1 MNSLCEKFFKLSE
14 NGTNIKTEFL
24 AGVTT
29 FMTMA
34 YILAVNPLILSAAG
48 MDSGAVFVATA
59 LSACLGTLIMAFCSN
74 YPFVLAPGMGLNAFF
89 AYTVVGQM
97 GYSWQV
103 ALGAVFLEGI
113 LFLILSLTNVREAI
127 FNCIPPAL
135 KFGVSGGIG
144 LFITFIGLQ
153 SAKLVVDGPTLVG
166 LYPFKAAIANG
177 EFFSTGIGAVLAI
190 LGVLFTAVL
199 LAKKVPGAILWGIV
213 ATWFAGIGC
222 EVVGVYVPNPQLG
235 MFSVMPDF
243 SRGLSIPSL
252 APTLMQMDFSGIF
265 TFNFVTIML
274 SFMFVD
280 LFDTLGTLIGVASK
294 ANMLDRYG
302 RLPKI
307 RGALLADSIATAG
320 GAMLGTSTVTTFVE
334 SSAGVA
340 VGGRTGLTG
349 VVSAGFFA
357 ISLLLSPIFL
367 AIPAFATAP
376 ALITV
381 GFMMLTSIMNIDFT
395 DFSEAIPAFL
405 AIIAMPFTYSISEG
419 IALGVISYV
428 LIHLTSGN
436 YRFKN
441 IGGII
446 YILAVL
452 FVLKYIFV

>member
-1 MNSLCEKFFKLSE
+1 MNSLCEKFFKLRE
-14 NGTNIKTEFL
+14 HGTNVKTEFL

-48 MDSGAVFVATA
+48 MDAGSVFVATA

-349 VVSAGFFA
+349 VVSAGLFA

-446 YILAVL
+446 YVLAVL

>member
-1 MNSLCEKFFKLSE
+1 MNSLCEKFFKLRE
-14 NGTNIKTEFL
+14 YGTNVKTEFL

-48 MDSGAVFVATA
+48 MDSGAVFIATA

-153 SAKLVVDGPTLVG
+153 SAKLVVDGPTLVS

-213 ATWFAGIGC
+213 ATWFAGMGC
-222 EVVGVYVPNPQLG
+222 EVIGVYVPNPQLG

-252 APTLMQMDFSGIF
+252 APTIMQMDFSGIF

-307 RGALLADSIATAG
+307 RGALLADSIATAA

-428 LIHLTSGN
+428 LIHLTAGN

>member
-1 MNSLCEKFFKLSE
+1 MNSLCERFFKLRE
-14 NGTNIKTEFL
+14 HGTNVKTEFL

-48 MDSGAVFVATA
+48 MDAGAVFVATA
-59 LSACLGTLIMAFCSN
+59 LSACLGTLIMAFSSN

-243 SRGLSIPSL
+243 SRGLSVPSL
-252 APTLMQMDFSGIF
+252 APTIMQMDFSGIF

>member
-153 SAKLVVDGPTLVG
+153 SAKLVVDGPTLVS

-213 ATWFAGIGC
+213 ATWFAGMGC
-222 EVVGVYVPNPQLG
+222 EVIGVYVPNPQLG

-252 APTLMQMDFSGIF
+252 APTIMQMDFSGIF

-349 VVSAGFFA
+349 VVSAGLFA

>member
-153 SAKLVVDGPTLVG
+153 SAKLVVDGPTLVS

-213 ATWFAGIGC
+213 ATWFAGMGC
-222 EVVGVYVPNPQLG
+222 EVIGVYVPNPQLG

-252 APTLMQMDFSGIF
+252 APTIMQMDFSGIF

>member
-1 MNSLCEKFFKLSE
+1 MNGLLEKLFKLQE
-14 NGTNIKTEFL
+14 HGTNVETEVL

-48 MDSGAVFVATA
+48 MDAGAVFVATA

-153 SAKLVVDGPTLVG
+153 SAKLVVDGPTLVS

-213 ATWFAGIGC
+213 ATWFAGMGC
-222 EVVGVYVPNPQLG
+222 EVIGVYVPNPHLG

-243 SRGLSIPSL
+243 SRGLSVPSL
-252 APTLMQMDFSGIF
+252 APTIMQMDFSGIF

-419 IALGVISYV
+419 ISLGVISYV

>member
-14 NGTNIKTEFL
+14 NGTNVKTEFL

-153 SAKLVVDGPTLVG
+153 SAKLVVDGPTLVS

-213 ATWFAGIGC
+213 ATWFAGMGC

-252 APTLMQMDFSGIF
+252 TPTLMQMDFSDIF
-265 TFNFVTIML
+265 TFNFITIML

>member
-1 MNSLCEKFFKLSE
+1 MNSLCEKFFKLRE
-14 NGTNIKTEFL
+14 HGTNIKTEFL

-97 GYSWQV
+97 GYPWQV

-243 SRGLSIPSL
+243 SRGLSVPSL
-252 APTLMQMDFSGIF
+252 APTIMQMDFSGIF

-349 VVSAGFFA
+349 VVSAGLFA

-419 IALGVISYV
+419 ISLGVISYV